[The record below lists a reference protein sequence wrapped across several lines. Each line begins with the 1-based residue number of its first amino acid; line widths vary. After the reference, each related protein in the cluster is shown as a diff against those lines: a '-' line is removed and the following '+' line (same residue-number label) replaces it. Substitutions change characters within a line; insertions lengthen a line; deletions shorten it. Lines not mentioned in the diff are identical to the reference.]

1 MSLAFPGGRHVAS
14 GTGAAPALSPQ
25 PGSAISPENRPRW
38 HPEPRGGER
47 QAIVTPRP
55 ERDPP
60 SCPAH
65 GETEARRG
73 RALTEQPGRHRHRAP
88 SARIA
93 APGGIWSPAAAT
105 RTRCQPWCVP
115 PAEGSPSS
123 TVPIPAPIAVP
134 PRPFPQRSPAPGAAP
149 GAGAAAI
156 AIHSQLKISL
166 PAERPPAP
174 GGHPQSP
181 TRTPGSPERPY
192 LAGAVGARVPQQPRA
207 PRDPGEPRAA
217 AAATRERPE
226 RVSTRLPPPPPRWQL
241 R

>member
-38 HPEPRGGER
+38 HPEPGGGER
-47 QAIVTPRP
+47 QAVVTPRP

-88 SARIA
+88 SAGDG

-115 PAEGSPSS
+115 PAEGSPGS
-123 TVPIPAPIAVP
+123 TVPIPSA
-134 PRPFPQRSPAPGAAP
+134 
-149 GAGAAAI
+149 
-156 AIHSQLKISL
+156 SL
-166 PAERPPAP
+166 PAAQPRAWSRPRSRGRRYRHPFPTKNIPPCREAPGPAP
-174 GGHPQSP
+174 PQSP
-181 TRTPGSPERPY
+181 TRTPGPPERPY
-192 LAGAVGARVPQQPRA
+192 LAGRWVPVSHTHRLRGTPASRE
-207 PRDPGEPRAA
+207 RRRRRG
-217 AAATRERPE
+217 ERPE

>member
-38 HPEPRGGER
+38 HPEPGGGER
-47 QAIVTPRP
+47 QAVVTPRP

-88 SARIA
+88 SAGDG

-105 RTRCQPWCVP
+105 RTRCQPCCVP
-115 PAEGSPSS
+115 PAEATEGPQAAPSPS
-123 TVPIPAPIAVP
+123 P

-174 GGHPQSP
+174 
-181 TRTPGSPERPY
+181 RPHR
-192 LAGAVGARVPQQPRA
+192 ARPA
-207 PRDPGEPRAA
+207 PRGPPSARTWRGGGCPCPTPTGSAGPRRAESGGGDA
-217 AAATRERPE
+217 GSAQRGSAPASPRP
-226 RVSTRLPPPPPRWQL
+226 RRGGS
-241 R
+241 